1 MFLTQCNFIEIIF
14 AAIENKRNYNPNDN
28 DMMFIQ
34 WHKIEGHSNPNP
46 RRGFADSQK
55 LMKDKQR
62 LGNDLLQTGD
72 AGGFN
77 ADSRRRNANF
87 QKILQAVGLLFLLV
101 SLAVMVLLQAKKYV

>member
-1 MFLTQCNFIEIIF
+1 
-14 AAIENKRNYNPNDN
+14 
-28 DMMFIQ
+28 MFIQ

-55 LMKDKQR
+55 LLKDKQR
-62 LGNDLLQTGD
+62 LGNDLLQLGE

-87 QKILQAVGLLFLLV
+87 QKTLHAVGLLFMLIV
-101 SLAVMVLLQAKKYV
+101 LAVLVLIFIKL